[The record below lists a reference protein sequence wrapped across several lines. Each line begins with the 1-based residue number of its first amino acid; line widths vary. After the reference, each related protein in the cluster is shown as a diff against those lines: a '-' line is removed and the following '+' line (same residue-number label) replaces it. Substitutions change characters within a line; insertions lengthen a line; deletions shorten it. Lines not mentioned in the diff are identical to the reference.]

1 MTWPVGAKMHL
12 KENEFLEIIN
22 NLKTI
27 SDEKTIKLW
36 YLHGLDAGLYMRC
49 NMRKDP
55 EDF

>member
-1 MTWPVGAKMHL
+1 MYL

-22 NLKTI
+22 NLKII

-36 YLHGLDAGLYMRC
+36 YLYGFDVGLYMRC
-49 NMRKDP
+49 NMRKDF